1 MHIIYNKNIKEVTD
15 ATLINPENGPAAL
28 ERIYEYY
35 QRAES
40 VVGDVLLEEDKQLGQ
55 KVQIDTGY
63 DGIRTGVIESIDPSF
78 ATGIRARISI
88 HE

>member
-1 MHIIYNKNIKEVTD
+1 MCIRDRDIIYNKNIKEVTD

-63 DGIRTGVIESIDPSF
+63 DGIRTGVIAVSY
-78 ATGIRARISI
+78 THLQLLRG
-88 HE
+88 